1 MAERKKASRK
11 RRTPTAGAE
20 AAPAGEHEGT
30 PPVEAGAAEQV
41 DPEGHS
47 EFELKNETME
57 TALQTGEHAGLL
69 EDCFG
74 PENYAE
80 LRQLSREAAA
90 RGVRGGPRVLIKGS
104 TGLQTGEAT
113 SWKR

>member
-11 RRTPTAGAE
+11 RRTPAAGAE
-20 AAPAGEHEGT
+20 AAPATRHEDM
-30 PPVEAGAAEQV
+30 PPVEAGTPEQV

-57 TALQTGEHAGLL
+57 AALQAGEHAGLL

-74 PENYAE
+74 PEHYAE
-80 LRQLSREAAA
+80 LRQISREAAA
-90 RGVRGGPRVLIKGS
+90 RGARGGPRVLIKGS
-104 TGLQTGEAT
+104 TGLQPGEAT

>member
-1 MAERKKASRK
+1 M
-11 RRTPTAGAE
+11 
-20 AAPAGEHEGT
+20 
-30 PPVEAGAAEQV
+30 PPVEAGTPEQV

-57 TALQTGEHAGLL
+57 AALQTGEHAGLL
-69 EDCFG
+69 EDYFG
-74 PENYAE
+74 PGNYAE
-80 LRQLSREAAA
+80 LRQISREAAA